1 MLKVRYSNKFKKDFK
16 TIIRRGYDITLFEDV
31 VGLLREEKPLPE
43 KCCDHAL
50 KGEYMGHRE
59 CHISPYWLLIYK
71 VENDMITLSLT
82 RTGTHSDLF

>member
-1 MLKVRYSNKFKKDFK
+1 MLKVRYSSKFKKDFK
-16 TIIRRGYDITLFEDV
+16 TIIQRGYDITLFEDV

-43 KCCDHAL
+43 NCCDHAL

-59 CHISPYWLLIYK
+59 CHISSDWLLIYK